1 MSLEGA
7 SADLVQIFKSSLC
20 VVITSSFPPLP
31 LPLFPCPPSLFVFC
45 LGASITSLLIFCV
58 SPSQSFE
65 SVWYCFLWASVVT
78 CELKAFIRTWRQVCT
93 GGYCS
98 AKNVLWNSNQNSFS
112 LALLIHQVVLSLQKT
127 KIVQQCF

>member
-20 VVITSSFPPLP
+20 AVILLFLLSPSPSSPAPQV
-31 LPLFPCPPSLFVFC
+31 CLFVFC

-98 AKNVLWNSNQNSFS
+98 AKNGLWNSNQNSFS